1 MTKRRKYFLLAV
13 MVSYSLLTI
22 FPFIWT
28 VSTSFKPLKEVFRSN
43 LIPDEISLR
52 AYSTVISDVQPSFLT
67 LFSNSMLVSSVA
79 VVSHVMLACLAGYA
93 FARLKFPGRDIMFYI
108 VLATMMLPNQVR
120 LVPVYQVLVQL
131 GLINDNPSNFLA
143 IFLVNAISAA
153 DIFLVRQYFLNVPK
167 ELEEAAKIDG
177 ASSLRTFVTIMLPL
191 AMPVVAIISILT
203 FQGTW
208 NDLFWPSVILQTPNH
223 WTLPFGILQFS
234 GQYSSDW
241 PSIMA
246 LVTLSTLPILLL
258 YLLGQRYLINMQLAS
273 AVKA

>member
-1 MTKRRKYFLLAV
+1 MTKRRKYFLLAL
-13 MVSYSLLTI
+13 MVSYSLLTV

-28 VSTSFKPLKEVFRSN
+28 VSTSFKPLNEVFRSN

-79 VVSHVMLACLAGYA
+79 VVSHVILACLAGYA
-93 FARLKFPGRDIMFYI
+93 FARLEFPGRDIMFYV
-108 VLATMMLPNQVR
+108 VLATMMLPNQLR

-131 GLINDNPSNFLA
+131 GLINDNPTNFLA
-143 IFLVNAISAA
+143 IFLVNSISAV

-177 ASSLRTFVTIMLPL
+177 ASPLRIFVTIMLPL

-246 LVTLSTLPILLL
+246 LVTLSTLPILGL
-258 YLLGQRYLINMQLAS
+258 YLIGQRHLINMELAS
-273 AVKA
+273 AVK

>member
-13 MVSYSLLTI
+13 MVSYSLLTV

-28 VSTSFKPLKEVFRSN
+28 VSTSFKPLNEVFRRN

-79 VVSHVMLACLAGYA
+79 VVSHVILACLAGYA
-93 FARLKFPGRDIMFYI
+93 FARLEFPGRDIMFYI
-108 VLATMMLPNQVR
+108 VLATMMLPNQLR

-131 GLINDNPSNFLA
+131 GLINDNPTNFLA
-143 IFLVNAISAA
+143 IFLVNSISAV

-177 ASSLRTFVTIMLPL
+177 ASPLRIFVTIMLPL

-208 NDLFWPSVILQTPNH
+208 NDLFWPSVLLQTPNH

-246 LVTLSTLPILLL
+246 LVTLSTLPILGL
-258 YLLGQRYLINMQLAS
+258 YLIGQRHLINMELAS
-273 AVKA
+273 AVK

>member
-13 MVSYSLLTI
+13 MVSYSLLTV

-28 VSTSFKPLKEVFRSN
+28 ISTSFKPLNEVFRSN

-79 VVSHVMLACLAGYA
+79 VVSHVILACLAGYA
-93 FARLKFPGRDIMFYI
+93 FARLEFPGRDIMFYI
-108 VLATMMLPNQVR
+108 VLATMMLPNQLR

-131 GLINDNPSNFLA
+131 GLINDNPTNFLA
-143 IFLVNAISAA
+143 IFLVNSISAV

-177 ASSLRTFVTIMLPL
+177 ASPLRTFVTIMLPL

-246 LVTLSTLPILLL
+246 LVTLSTLPILGL
-258 YLLGQRYLINMQLAS
+258 YLIGQRHLINMELAS
-273 AVKA
+273 AVK

>member
-52 AYSTVISDVQPSFLT
+52 AYSTVINDVQPSFLT

-93 FARLKFPGRDIMFYI
+93 FARLRFPGRDIMFYI

-191 AMPVVAIISILT
+191 AMPAVAIISILT

>member
-1 MTKRRKYFLLAV
+1 MTKKRKYFLLAV
-13 MVSYSLLTI
+13 MVSYSLLTV

>member
-1 MTKRRKYFLLAV
+1 MTKRRKYFLLAL
-13 MVSYSLLTI
+13 MVSYSLLTV

-28 VSTSFKPLKEVFRSN
+28 VSTSFKPLNEVFRSN

-79 VVSHVMLACLAGYA
+79 VVSHVILACLAGYA
-93 FARLKFPGRDIMFYI
+93 FARLEFPGRDIMFYV
-108 VLATMMLPNQVR
+108 VLATMMLPNQLR

-131 GLINDNPSNFLA
+131 GLINDNPTNFLA
-143 IFLVNAISAA
+143 IFLVNSISAV

-177 ASSLRTFVTIMLPL
+177 ASPLRIFVTIMLPL

-208 NDLFWPSVILQTPNH
+208 NDLFWPSVLLQTPNH

-246 LVTLSTLPILLL
+246 LVTLSTLPILGL
-258 YLLGQRYLINMQLAS
+258 YLIGQRHLINMELAS
-273 AVKA
+273 AVK

>member
-1 MTKRRKYFLLAV
+1 
-13 MVSYSLLTI
+13 MVSYSLLTV

>member
-1 MTKRRKYFLLAV
+1 MTKRRKYFLLAL
-13 MVSYSLLTI
+13 MVSYSLLTV

-28 VSTSFKPLKEVFRSN
+28 VSTSFKPLNEVFRRN

-79 VVSHVMLACLAGYA
+79 VVSHVILACLAGYA
-93 FARLKFPGRDIMFYI
+93 FARLEFPGRDIMFYV
-108 VLATMMLPNQVR
+108 VLATMMLPNQLR

-131 GLINDNPSNFLA
+131 GLINDNPTNFLA
-143 IFLVNAISAA
+143 IFLVNSISAV

-177 ASSLRTFVTIMLPL
+177 ASPLRIFVTIMLPL

-208 NDLFWPSVILQTPNH
+208 NDLFWPSVLLQTPNH

-246 LVTLSTLPILLL
+246 LVTLSTLPILGL
-258 YLLGQRYLINMQLAS
+258 YLIGQRHLINMELAS
-273 AVKA
+273 AVK